1 MRLLVPLFL
10 FAFAG
15 LLADGAV
22 TETIEAT
29 HPVSA
34 EASFSLD
41 NINGSVSIDTWDRS
55 EIRVIAVKKAKSQ
68 EDLDAID
75 VEIQATD
82 DHVGVKTKY
91 NRKEGSFF
99 GKWTTSG
106 DVTYT
111 VTLPMDASLRHVKTV
126 NGSVKV
132 AGVGGRVD
140 VSTVNGS
147 IDTTGL
153 RSDAKIETVNGS
165 VKARFTS
172 VSADQSIHIG
182 SVNGR
187 TEIILPE
194 NASCGIKARTVN
206 GGIRTDFALDVDK
219 PKFGVGSRLN
229 GQLGEGDAS
238 VDISTVNGGI
248 RVSKASGTM

>member
-1 MRLLVPLFL
+1 MRLLIPLFL

-34 EASFSLD
+34 DASFSLD
-41 NINGSVSIDTWDRS
+41 NINGSVAIDTWDRS

-75 VEIQATD
+75 VQIQASD

-91 NRKEGSFF
+91 NRNEGSFF
-99 GKWTTSG
+99 SRWTNSG

-111 VTLPMDASLRHVKTV
+111 VTVPAEASLRLVKTV

-132 AGVGGRVD
+132 DGVGGEVE

-153 RSDAKIETVNGS
+153 RNDARIETVNGS

-194 NASCGIKARTVN
+194 DASCGIKARTVN
-206 GGIRTDFALDVDK
+206 GRIRTDFGLAVDK
-219 PKFGVGSRLN
+219 PKFGPGNRLN
-229 GQLGEGDAS
+229 GQLGNGSAN
-238 VDISTVNGGI
+238 VDLSTVNGGI
-248 RVSKASGTM
+248 RVSKASATM